1 MKKVTKSL
9 TALLLALVMSL
20 TLLPTQALAA
30 ESAAKPRSY
39 TASYTN
45 PLYAGIADSGASVST
60 QTAPAAYAA
69 SVQAADTGYLT
80 TKAAVI
86 KEMRSQMIDR
96 QSTIE
101 FKVKMEPGTIDL
113 KEWWQEA
120 ISHVTGDGS
129 SGDFL
134 RWQFKSYG
142 AGAEPEMFNKNWT
155 GGYEITY
162 TVTWYTTTQQE
173 FQLNT
178 YIKNTILPQLSLS
191 GKTTY
196 QKVQAIYNWI
206 TKNVKYDYTHL
217 NDDTYKLQFTAYAA
231 AINKTAVCQGYANLF
246 YRLANDAGIDCRMI
260 SGTANGGD
268 GVWGPHAWNI
278 VKLDDGSY
286 YCLDATWDAGQSN
299 YTYFLKGTAAFGK
312 DHRVNTASDGSYF
325 WSDYP
330 VSDTDFD
337 PDALAAPSVT
347 GGNSSSGK
355 PQLTWKAVPG
365 AARYEVYRSTK
376 QNSGFTLLG
385 TTTATSYVNTGA
397 AAGTTYYYKV
407 RAVSSAGKYGA
418 YSNVV
423 SGKVKAAAPAA
434 PSITGGYSATGK
446 PQLTWKAVTG
456 AASYEVYRSTQQS
469 TGFTKINTT
478 TATSYVNTGAAAGT
492 IYYYKV
498 RAVNSDG
505 LAGAYSNVVSG
516 SVKST
521 VPGTPSVTIGL
532 SSASGKPQLTWSAVT
547 GAAKYEVYRSTQ
559 KDSGFTKINT
569 TTATSYVNTGAAA
582 GTIYYY
588 KVRAVNSDGL
598 AGAYSNVVSGSVKST
613 VPGTPSVTIGLSS
626 ASGKPQLTWS
636 AVTGAASYEVYRST
650 QKDSGFTKINTTTA
664 TSYVN
669 TGAAA
674 GTTYYYKVRA
684 LNSAGTAGAY
694 SNVVSG
700 RAKAAIPAAPSVTI
714 GNSSSSGKPQLTWK
728 AVADAAKYEI
738 YRSTQQSAGFTLLG
752 TTTSTS
758 YVNTGAALGTTYY
771 YKVRALNVDGAAGAY
786 SSTVSGAAKAV
797 APAAPTVT
805 MTHSDSGKPKLTWSA
820 VSGAT
825 SYRVYRSESRGTG
838 YGLLGTTTSTS
849 YVNTGAAVGKTYY
862 YRVKAV
868 NSAGTSGYS
877 NIVSGTARTPAPS
890 APVLK
895 GGTSSASGKPQLTWA
910 AVSGAETYDVYRC
923 NSAGGTF
930 SKVGSTDKTTYVNTG
945 AVQGVTYFYKIRAV
959 GSSGASGFSNTVEI
973 HVAGVV
979 KAPAAVALSGI
990 KADAAGITVTW
1001 KATANADT
1009 YNVLRKDASNTAW
1022 KVIARSVSGTSY
1034 KDTTVTRGVKYT
1046 YTVQGVAADGV
1057 TTGPYDTTG
1066 KSATV
1071 TASASTTPGYVTMKG
1086 AQQVTTGT
1094 KGILLTWTTAS
1105 NAKTYNVYRAA
1116 NPPKSGDT
1124 LLTVP
1129 TSKWV
1134 LVAEKV
1140 SALSWKDTT
1149 GTSGTT
1155 YAYMVRGV
1163 AADGKTLSTSYN
1175 TVGVRATMP

>member
-39 TASYTN
+39 AVSYTN
-45 PLYAGIADSGASVST
+45 PLYAGIADSGTLIST
-60 QTAPAAYAA
+60 RTAPTTYAA
-69 SVQAADTGYLT
+69 SAEAGDTGYLT
-80 TKAAVI
+80 TRAAVI
-86 KEMRSQMIDR
+86 AELRSQMIDR

-101 FKVKMEPGTIDL
+101 FKVKLEPGTIDL
-113 KEWWQEA
+113 KDWWQEA

-142 AGAEPEMFNKNWT
+142 GGATPEKFNESWT
-155 GGYEITY
+155 GGYEVTY
-162 TVTWYTTTQQE
+162 TVMWYTTSQQE
-173 FQLNT
+173 TQLNS
-178 YIKNTILPQLSLS
+178 YIKNTILPQLALG

-206 TKNVKYDYTHL
+206 TKNVRYDYAHL
-217 NDDTYKLQFTAYAA
+217 NDSTYKLQYTAYAA

-246 YRLANDAGIDCRMI
+246 YRLANDAGIDCRI
-260 SGTANGGD
+260 ITGTADGGN

-278 VKLDDGSY
+278 VKMDDGNY
-286 YCLDATWDAGQSN
+286 YCLDATWDEGRSS
-299 YTYFLKGTAAFGK
+299 YSYFLKGTAAFNK
-312 DHRVNTASDGSYF
+312 DHLVDTGEKATYF
-325 WSDYP
+325 WSQYP
-330 VSDTDFD
+330 VSNTDFA
-337 PDALAAPSVT
+337 PDAPAI
-347 GGNSSSGK
+347 
-355 PQLTWKAVPG
+355 
-365 AARYEVYRSTK
+365 
-376 QNSGFTLLG
+376 
-385 TTTATSYVNTGA
+385 
-397 AAGTTYYYKV
+397 
-407 RAVSSAGKYGA
+407 
-418 YSNVV
+418 
-423 SGKVKAAAPAA
+423 PAA
-434 PSITGGYSATGK
+434 P
-446 PQLTWKAVTG
+446 
-456 AASYEVYRSTQQS
+456 R
-469 TGFTKINTT
+469 
-478 TATSYVNTGAAAGT
+478 
-492 IYYYKV
+492 
-498 RAVNSDG
+498 
-505 LAGAYSNVVSG
+505 
-516 SVKST
+516 
-521 VPGTPSVTIGL
+521 VTIGN
-532 SSASGKPQLTWSAVT
+532 SSASGKPQLTWAAV
-547 GAAKYEVYRSTQ
+547 
-559 KDSGFTKINT
+559 
-569 TTATSYVNTGAAA
+569 
-582 GTIYYY
+582 
-588 KVRAVNSDGL
+588 DG
-598 AGAYSNVVSGSVKST
+598 
-613 VPGTPSVTIGLSS
+613 
-626 ASGKPQLTWS
+626 
-636 AVTGAASYEVYRST
+636 
-650 QKDSGFTKINTTTA
+650 
-664 TSYVN
+664 
-669 TGAAA
+669 
-674 GTTYYYKVRA
+674 
-684 LNSAGTAGAY
+684 
-694 SNVVSG
+694 
-700 RAKAAIPAAPSVTI
+700 
-714 GNSSSSGKPQLTWK
+714 
-728 AVADAAKYEI
+728 AAKYEI
-738 YRSTQQSAGFTLLG
+738 YRSTQQSTGFTLLG

-758 YVNTGAALGTTYY
+758 YVNTGAAVGTTYY

-805 MTHSDSGKPKLTWSA
+805 MTYSDNGKPKLTWSA
-820 VSGAT
+820 VSGAA

-838 YGLLGTTTSTS
+838 YSLLGTTTSTS

-868 NSAGTSGYS
+868 NSAGTSAYS
-877 NIVSGTARTPAPS
+877 NIVSGTARTPAPA

-910 AVSGAETYDVYRC
+910 AVDGAAKYDVYRS
-923 NSAGGTF
+923 NSADGTF

-959 GSSGASGFSNTVEI
+959 GASGASGFSNTVAI

-1001 KATANADT
+1001 KTTANADT
-1009 YNVLRKDASNTAW
+1009 YNVLRRDASNTAW
-1022 KVIARSVSGTSY
+1022 KVIARGVSGTSY
-1034 KDTTVTRGVKYT
+1034 KDTTVARGVMYS

-1066 KSATV
+1066 KSAKV
-1071 TASASTTPGYVTMKG
+1071 TASASTTPGYVTMKD
-1086 AQQVTTGT
+1086 ARRVTIGE
-1094 KGILLTWTTAS
+1094 KGILLTWTTAT

-1124 LLTVP
+1124 LQPVP
-1129 TSKWV
+1129 ASKWV